1 MEYRV
6 ATIKDLE
13 KIWDKNIKNHPDDNR
28 WVRWKEEYIN
38 YNKNNE
44 AITFVVVNNDD
55 PIGEMTLVL
64 KSTVK
69 AVVDKE
75 YLCDNNV
82 VANMNAFRIEKAYEG
97 KGYIS
102 KLHSVIVNHAK
113 SLGIEKL
120 TIGVEANET
129 RNIAI
134 YLHFGYNKYIG
145 HEIDKDD
152 GSLVL
157 YYEKNI

>member
-1 MEYRV
+1 MDYRI
-6 ATIKDLE
+6 ASIDDLNA
-13 KIWDKNIKNHPDDNR
+13 IWDKNIAKHPNDTR

-38 YNKNNE
+38 YNKNKE
-44 AITFVVVNNDD
+44 AITFVVADGDN

-64 KSTVK
+64 KPSVK
-69 AVVDKE
+69 AVLGKAN
-75 YLCDNNV
+75 LCIEGEI
-82 VANMNAFRIEKAYEG
+82 ANMNAFRIEKQYEG
-97 KGYIS
+97 QGHIS
-102 KLHSVIVNHAK
+102 KLHKLIVDYAK
-113 SLGIEKL
+113 QMGIKKL

-152 GSLVL
+152 GALVL
-157 YYEKNI
+157 YYEKDI

>member
-13 KIWDKNIKNHPDDNR
+13 KIWDKNIKNYPDDNR

-69 AVVDKE
+69 AVAGKG
-75 YLCDNNV
+75 YLCDNKV
-82 VANMNAFRIEKAYEG
+82 VANMNAFRIEKSYEG
-97 KGYIS
+97 
-102 KLHSVIVNHAK
+102 
-113 SLGIEKL
+113 
-120 TIGVEANET
+120 
-129 RNIAI
+129 
-134 YLHFGYNKYIG
+134 
-145 HEIDKDD
+145 
-152 GSLVL
+152 
-157 YYEKNI
+157 

>member
-1 MEYRV
+1 MDYRI
-6 ATIKDLE
+6 ASIDDLN
-13 KIWDKNIKNHPDDNR
+13 KIWDKNIAKHPNDLR

-38 YNKNNE
+38 YNKNKE
-44 AITFVVVNNDD
+44 AITFVVADGDN

-64 KSTVK
+64 KPSVK
-69 AVVDKE
+69 AVLGKAN
-75 YLCDNNV
+75 LCIEGEI
-82 VANMNAFRIEKAYEG
+82 ANMNAFRIEKQYEG
-97 KGYIS
+97 QGHIS
-102 KLHSVIVNHAK
+102 KLYKLIVDYAK
-113 SLGIEKL
+113 QMGIKKL

-152 GSLVL
+152 GALVI
-157 YYEKNI
+157 YYEKDI